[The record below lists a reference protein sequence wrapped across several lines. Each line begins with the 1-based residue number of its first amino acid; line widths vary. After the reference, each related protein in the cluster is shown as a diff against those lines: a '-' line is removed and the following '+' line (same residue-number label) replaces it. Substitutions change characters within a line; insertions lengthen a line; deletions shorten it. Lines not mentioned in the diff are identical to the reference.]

1 MATTKTTGPLILAA
15 LVDAQKSIGTV
26 RKTDK
31 NTAQGGGYMFRGVD
45 AVVNAASP
53 AFHEHGIV
61 VTPEVL
67 DYHHKQLEVGK
78 GRTLME
84 HVLVRVRYTFR
95 HIEDGS
101 EVSATVIGAAGDS
114 GDKATPKAMSVALR
128 TALLQTLMLPTDE
141 PDPDSY
147 TYGHDD
153 QRTGYRDDAPQVE
166 QPSEELIRNL
176 MRCAPDGETRPANWV
191 QEQARSRGLDLYSR
205 PDMERLLTELSDATA
220 AQAVQEQL
228 GGQPVEEE
236 AR

>member
-1 MATTKTTGPLILAA
+1 MTTTKTTGPLILAA

-45 AVVNAASP
+45 AVVNAVSP

-61 VTPEVL
+61 VTTEVL

-153 QRTGYRDDAPQVE
+153 GRRGAHEDRAEQVPA
-166 QPSEELIRNL
+166 PSEDLVRSL
-176 MRCAPDGETRPANWV
+176 MRCAPNGTTDPVGWV
-191 QEQARSRGLDLYSR
+191 KGQAASRNLDIFSA
-205 PDMERLLTELSDATA
+205 PDMERLLAELQAQPEALLQQELGATETK
-220 AQAVQEQL
+220 EN
-228 GGQPVEEE
+228 
-236 AR
+236 